1 MALCPLPIGAITSI
15 TLGVKSLIL
24 LFSISKVSF
33 SSGYNGVKLSKLI
46 IWRYSSGSTSL
57 VVFTFKRAK
66 YLSES
71 LGDLISPSTLSPV
84 LKLNLRTWL
93 GLT

>member
-1 MALCPLPIGAITSI
+1 MPIGAITSI
-15 TLGVKSLIL
+15 TLGVKSLG
-24 LFSISKVSF
+24 FVSSISKVSF
-33 SSGYNGVKLSKLI
+33 SSGYKGVKLSKLI
-46 IWRYSSGSTSL
+46 ICLFFYGSTSL
-57 VVFTFKRAK
+57 VVLTFKRAK